1 MNWGIPISGNHH
13 LFQHFGVAFLCPTG
27 MLDRLRGQGPGGA
40 CRCRAEAS
48 DENTGGALFG
58 NGAWAVGAR
67 YVYSVLF
74 IKLYYITNVIYVLLK
89 YLCTTICTIY
99 VLL

>member
-1 MNWGIPISGNHH
+1 
-13 LFQHFGVAFLCPTG
+13 